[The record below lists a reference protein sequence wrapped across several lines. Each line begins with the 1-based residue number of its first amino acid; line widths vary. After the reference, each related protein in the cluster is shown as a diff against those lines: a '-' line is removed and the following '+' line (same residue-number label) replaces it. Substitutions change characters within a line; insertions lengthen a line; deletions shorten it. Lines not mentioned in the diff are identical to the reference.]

1 MTWSWTAAGGPPA
14 NPGALMSR
22 VAARRGLWQSGSMSV
37 PERAGLR
44 RYARPY
50 VLPESLESLAG
61 PVGGV
66 VMLPRHLAWSGGA
79 VYDLDSPGR
88 VVDLY
93 RTVIIEAASP
103 EDLHAFLNAAVL
115 RRLWSYLWLPPVV
128 RQMWQARFADLAA
141 IDALA
146 ASA

>member
-1 MTWSWTAAGGPPA
+1 
-14 NPGALMSR
+14 
-22 VAARRGLWQSGSMSV
+22 MSV
-37 PERAGLR
+37 PEGAGPR

-50 VLPESLESLAG
+50 VLPESLDLLTG

-66 VMLPRHLAWSGGA
+66 VRLPRHLAWSGSA

-93 RTVIIEAASP
+93 RTVIIEATSP
-103 EDLHAFLNAAVL
+103 EDLHAYLNAATL
-115 RRLWSYLWLPPVV
+115 RRLWSYLWLPPAV
-128 RQMWQARFADLAA
+128 RQMWQGRFADLAA

>member
-1 MTWSWTAAGGPPA
+1 VCQSVCMSSPEEAAP
-14 NPGALMSR
+14 
-22 VAARRGLWQSGSMSV
+22 
-37 PERAGLR
+37 R

-50 VLPESLESLAG
+50 VLPRSLESLTG
-61 PVGGV
+61 PVTGV
-66 VMLPRHLAWSGGA
+66 VRLPRHLAWSGSA

-93 RTVIIEAASP
+93 RTVIMEATSP
-103 EDLHAFLNAAVL
+103 EDLHVYLDAGTL
-115 RRLWSYLWLPPVV
+115 RRLWSYLWLPPAV
-128 RQMWQARFADLAA
+128 RQMWQSRFADLAA